1 MQAPINAYYLFRCD
15 DPKRPSWMD
24 TKLHFGLFE
33 MAKVETLKQKL
44 DADKVFYDLVVE
56 RFDPNTD
63 TILSN
68 DYIVQKNWE
77 SSVNT
82 EQIPA
87 DQRKLIQ
94 KALTFYLE
102 TSEKMVRYPSDTDE
116 YERFD
121 MRQLREMME
130 YPINIEITP
139 EQRAKFCAKHGMD
152 FPEYV

>member
-1 MQAPINAYYLFRCD
+1 MQKQINAYYLFRCD
-15 DPKRPSWMD
+15 DPKRPSWM
-24 TKLHFGLFE
+24 TTELHFGLFE
-33 MAKVETLKQKL
+33 MERVTEIRKRL
-44 DADKVFYDLVVE
+44 DADKVNYDLVVE

-63 TILSN
+63 TILTN
-68 DYIVQKNWE
+68 DYIVERNCE
-77 SSVNT
+77 SSRT
-82 EQIPA
+82 EGIPS

-94 KALTFYLE
+94 KALAFYLE
-102 TSEKMVRYPSDTDE
+102 TSEKMVRNPSDTDE

-121 MRQLREMME
+121 MRQLSAMME